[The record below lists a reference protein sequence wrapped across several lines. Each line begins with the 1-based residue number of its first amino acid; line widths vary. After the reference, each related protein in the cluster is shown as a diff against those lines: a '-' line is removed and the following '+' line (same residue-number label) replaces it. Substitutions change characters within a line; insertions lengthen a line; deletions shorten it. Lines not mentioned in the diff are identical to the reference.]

1 MWGNEKYL
9 LLIKRIKLV
18 FNIKKIVMKR
28 EFLTLALMGVLLF
41 SCQENK
47 KSEEPKEESQEQQ
60 VIQTYENPQP
70 YEVTKIKSP
79 GDGPVKNVIFMIGD
93 GMSLMHAYTAW
104 TANRGHLFLESA
116 DYIGLSKTYCAD
128 NLITDSAASGTAMAT
143 GHKTNKGYVGVG
155 PNGESLKTICE
166 YASDKGL
173 STGVIS
179 TCRLVDATPAT
190 FSVENIDRDKEEEI
204 AASFVNSG
212 VDFILGGG
220 RKYFNKRKD
229 GKDLLPEFEKNGY
242 QVVTSMED
250 LKNVTEGKVF
260 APVEEGDMAKPLERG
275 DELWQGTKKALE
287 VLSKDKDGFFLMV
300 EGSMIDDYG
309 HFNDLP
315 HLMEEIADFDQ
326 TVGKVFEWATTH
338 PGTLVVVTADHET
351 GGLTLLGGDL
361 AEGKVEGNFST
372 KHHSGVMVP
381 VYSFGPGAKEF
392 TGIYENTDLCKKM
405 KTALNL

>member
-1 MWGNEKYL
+1 
-9 LLIKRIKLV
+9 
-18 FNIKKIVMKR
+18 MKR
-28 EFLTLALMGVLLF
+28 EVLAVVLMGTMLF
-41 SCQENK
+41 SFQEGKKYEKKENK
-47 KSEEPKEESQEQQ
+47 EDQATQ
-60 VIQTYENPQP
+60 VYKNPNS
-70 YEVTKIKSP
+70 YKVKKIKSP
-79 GDGPVKNVIFMIGD
+79 KGKKVKNVIFMIGD

-104 TANRGHLFLESA
+104 TANHGHLFLESA
-116 DYIGLSKTYCAD
+116 DFIGLSKTYCAD

-143 GHKTNKGYVGVG
+143 GHKTNKGCVGVDTQG
-155 PNGESLKTICE
+155 KSLKTICE

-204 AASFVNSG
+204 AASYVNCG

-220 RKYFNKRKD
+220 RKYFTKRQD
-229 GKDLLPEFEKNGY
+229 GKNLLPEFEKNGY
-242 QVVTSMED
+242 QVVTSMND
-250 LKNVTEGKVF
+250 LKNITGGKVF
-260 APVEEGDMAKPLERG
+260 APVEEGDMAKPLERK
-275 DELWQGTKKALE
+275 DELWQGTRKALDI
-287 VLSKDKDGFFLMV
+287 LSKDKDGFFLMV

-326 TVGKVFEWATTH
+326 TVGKVFEWATSH

-392 TGIYENTDLCKKM
+392 TGIYENTDLFEKM
-405 KTALNL
+405 KAALKL